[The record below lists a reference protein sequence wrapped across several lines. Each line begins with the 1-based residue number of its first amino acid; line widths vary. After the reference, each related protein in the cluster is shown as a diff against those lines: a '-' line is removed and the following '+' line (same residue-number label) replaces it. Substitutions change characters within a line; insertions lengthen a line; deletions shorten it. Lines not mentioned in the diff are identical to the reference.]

1 MPIPHIPLEI
11 WLMIATYIPE
21 PDFKNLIGLNV
32 YFYNII
38 MDARYKDV
46 YIGFIGDY
54 MLKKLARLK

>member
-11 WLMIATYIPE
+11 WLMIATYISE
-21 PDFKNLIGLNV
+21 QDFQKLIGLNV

-38 MDARYKDV
+38 MDARYKEV
-46 YIGFIGDY
+46 YIGYISDY